1 MLISPLSDHRG
12 FTLAEML
19 IAITV
24 LVLIVITISGI
35 FVLNQDV
42 FRTTNTKA
50 ELLQNARTATD
61 TMGREIRQAVELVTT
76 LPANDSNPAEIA
88 HELEFEDGHT
98 DSQVQYIRYY
108 LDGTDLKRQIKVY
121 YFSTN
126 PSVYVHWNDVDP
138 FGGPENT
145 TIDDRLM
152 AEFFSHL
159 DFFGSENITIRMTL
173 EKNRRTIDFQTI
185 INPRNIW
192 APLRTVKITVD
203 LC

>member
-1 MLISPLSDHRG
+1 MLTSPLNDRRG

-35 FVLNQDV
+35 FVLNQNV

-76 LPANDSNPAEIA
+76 LPTDDSNPAEIA

-98 DSQVQYIRYY
+98 SSQVQYIRYY
-108 LDGTDLKRQIKVY
+108 LDGTDLKRQVKVY

-126 PSVYVHWNDVDP
+126 PSIYVHWDDVDP
-138 FGGPENT
+138 FGGPEST

-152 AEFFSHL
+152 AEFFSQL
-159 DFFGSENITIRMTL
+159 DFFGSKNITIRMAL
-173 EKNRRTIDFQTI
+173 EKNERTIDFQTI
-185 INPRNIW
+185 INPRNI
-192 APLRTVKITVD
+192 
-203 LC
+203 